1 MTLVRAPLACAV
13 RDELRGAVAVV
24 GNLDGVH
31 RGHRV
36 LVEAAARLAETEGAP
51 LAAVTFEPHPRRAF
65 DPDTPPF
72 LLTTLDQKADLLE
85 ALGCAFVFAL
95 PFGPEL
101 AGQPPD
107 AFVRDVLAGTLGLRG
122 VVVGEDFRFGAKRA
136 GDAAGLAALAGE
148 AGLLAEAVAV
158 AGGARKWS
166 STTARQ
172 ALRDGDPAGAEAVL
186 GRPFAVRGTVLEGRR
201 LARTMDFP
209 TANLELGPYVRPAYG
224 VYAVTARLP
233 GAAGG
238 SGTEVGGVANI
249 GVRPTVDGQT
259 ERLEAHLFDWS
270 GDLYGQ
276 EIEVALRAFL
286 RPERPFGGID
296 ALRAQIARDAE
307 AARAALSQVA

>member
-13 RDELRGAVAVV
+13 REELRGAVAVV

-85 ALGCAFVFAL
+85 ALGCTSVFAL
-95 PFGPEL
+95 PFGPAL

-107 AFVRDVLAGTLGLRG
+107 GFVRDVLAGTLGLRG

-136 GDAAGLAALAGE
+136 GDAGRLSALAAE
-148 AGLLAEAVAV
+148 TGLRAEIVAV

-172 ALRDGDPAGAEAVL
+172 ALRDGDPVGAEAVL

-201 LARTMDFP
+201 LARAMDFP
-209 TANLELGPYVRPAYG
+209 TANLELGAYVRPAYG

-233 GAAGG
+233 G
-238 SGTEVGGVANI
+238 GTEAGGVANI
-249 GVRPTVDGQT
+249 GVRPTVDGRT

-276 EIEVALRAFL
+276 EVEVALRAFI

-307 AARAALSQVA
+307 AARAALSRAA